1 MLYCPQGRIQ
11 AKDVHHIVTN
21 IFSAHRWL
29 GCIFAAFGRSLSKL
43 LAKFVQFACGMR
55 AVSVVIP
62 NHKSLFPLIENEIS
76 NVHAVPG
83 DLE

>member
-1 MLYCPQGRIQ
+1 MKNIRY
-11 AKDVHHIVTN
+11 IVTN

-29 GCIFAAFGRSLSKL
+29 GCVFAASGRGLSEL

-62 NHKSLFPLIENEIS
+62 NHKSLFSLVENEIG
-76 NVHAVPG
+76 NVHAARG
-83 DLE
+83 DH